1 MKAQQAVIDALSLD
15 GKNHRKTVLC
25 HTPSEVRTDAGIFI
39 SSQDRLAELFTSELG
54 STIAVFPNMS
64 FVKRLCKQSL
74 HEKFSV
80 ELVFAV
86 NSYSDPCMLAL
97 DIINKFR
104 TEIGFVSKATYLTDL
119 PPGTFRQKQA
129 FIAYLVTVTN
139 EQVESFDLL
148 WECRSGERFETLLP
162 KTIVEIPDIKELLRE
177 KGGPLSR
184 KSTRKNGCVEVSSSG
199 NCLPLTFTSDSRD
212 RRNLRIAF
220 SHFISQLREHCDDFP
235 ASVIQVKSGIDW
247 KAARRIERSVLF
259 LQSFD
264 DAQILDLAVHLTQ
277 CRIDFHFSTPRIVV
291 LDLNGVSSA
300 TLVRLFQ
307 YAEIPIPTS
316 ITQGAF
322 SVSLINPGEDGYSN
336 AKADRELTKI
346 NVTWGRISALSSVP
360 AQIKLSELQKVER
373 FQREEDEFE
382 AWIWDTLQG
391 TCPQK
396 VLCFDEES
404 NTDWYM
410 QFHIPAKSEK
420 VLPTKLT
427 FDGEVILVEHA
438 RPYAFLQTGSIRPPA
453 EETMHEHWK
462 NAARLAPSDRKDR
475 SNFIAHVE
483 NNFASLQRISL
494 LQELP
499 VRHRGVSYIGTCE
512 MSQFPIL
519 FINGEVTVDR
529 CMCTLIE
536 NSGSFP
542 DLQDELQGA
551 YDSYVQDPP
560 IPNDFRCQT
569 PVAYIL
575 SVCSSDLT
583 PVNIGKVVKGSRG
596 LFVSSTELLKCH
608 AYTKCT
614 VAILLPKGI
623 KLELVCTPSRHIEI
637 LAKIP
642 VASSP
647 RQSSSIV
654 TQPTALGVN
663 DTNVAELSQAL
674 QSSLSLGTNTELPK
688 PNTCVE
694 SLPRDSCRASADEN
708 GRETIINAKVP
719 PAVSGSPGPHANTPH
734 VHRESPHDE
743 PITPTATWPLQQDT
757 KPDSFG
763 CPTEG
768 PTCLTQEAKPSEVYK
783 RDDLPAKLQLELKH
797 PPTLAYDD
805 EELCRADDGKE
816 QTLEVI
822 AEIPEDVNT
831 VLDNCQ
837 QDAEESSP
845 VQLVTEGKR
854 IITSIAQTLD
864 KIAKIP
870 IQENSPPS
878 KPNICSQVNSFDNKQ
893 PDTNCTHQGA
903 TYVANSVVP
912 NGILAVGPCVNS
924 FEGTSLITPFEQKDK
939 EVPKT
944 RRSQSVGQF
953 PSTPNKHKFGN
964 GNSKS
969 LPPGRHKSSPP
980 KDMVRKPSK
989 GGKDSS
995 ILSDFFLP
1003 KGGKA
1008 PVAKYSLRGAG
1019 IPNSTVVVEEPHDV
1033 ATGVKSRSTDV
1044 PMIDLESIITEEDKR
1059 INKLILAKEIRI
1071 QAEAAQLVRDASEK
1085 WLSQVPEQKRNDIEK
1100 FAVQFLL
1107 AMDSTL
1113 CFFTVS
1119 LRMIAL
1125 APWKDSMVSIDVR
1138 QAAVVAISKGWFVK
1152 SDPFNAYPFTRAE
1165 LALAA
1170 GSYLGKITPNLADD
1184 ATVALR
1190 AIVELLP
1197 IACDEFFA
1205 QVSLACP
1212 FCQAKAV
1219 GAAPIFSTA
1228 ITWKSDEWVDL
1239 KTTLEK
1245 ATPFVSSLPNN
1256 WHAPTCDREEFIPT
1270 VVDFGP
1276 WAYLEFRPYPVLQ
1289 DDFFPLLSDIASLL
1303 ADTSLLDVGLEVVGL
1318 VCSNIAAGNN
1328 RHYWLVECSQGR
1340 PQTAYD
1346 SLKGIQKITREL
1358 YRSLSVTGLLLTSGS
1373 SKKPVLR
1380 TTDLDVVAGRV
1391 PRVERQAKPIQVA
1404 GRSASYRQRN
1414 FLMPKLKNLGSPG
1427 RNLKSFFHDR
1437 TELLGDHSTGNTG
1450 QKNRG
1455 SSRPPRV
1462 KADATKRDHGTGSNR
1477 PKVDRPKSARASGL
1491 MQQLVR
1497 SGSRKKEIAST
1508 LSKVAVVEKTTLVTV
1523 DKDCC
1528 PKESCGKPDPT
1539 ARDVENE
1546 VPQVDLD
1553 PPAPHNGQNG
1563 ENDDK
1568 QHCSI
1573 DVYKEVQINVPP
1585 SDPISCFPSDD
1596 EEMLHAPTRKGK
1608 RPFEEV
1614 NLDSKAGKHGSPED
1628 QRRRNS
1634 GPPQFQPWHT
1644 LHIVQEKG
1652 NEPNFDAARFRASVE
1667 TDLTNDIE
1675 LKRGACHT
1683 TKANESRQPLAEQ
1696 QICYEEKVTMAQAQA
1711 NGGYGVISLFDGVS
1725 SVVPTLTQKFGYAPA
1740 VAILAENDI
1749 DIRAVVCAEFGYRA
1763 DEQWSFTPQ
1772 GTAALYVKDVHS
1784 LIAKNCQVLRST
1796 IEAYLGLKWI
1806 IAGGSPCQDLTFAG
1820 PHKGLL
1826 GLAGPCSRL
1835 FFVFLC
1841 IIFTVQQLCGPQAVR
1856 FLAENAASM
1865 LEMHYRAFCKLLNID
1880 PMPPDKYLWNPSDFG
1895 YQITRRRNFFRNF
1908 DDVERIATPT
1918 SVFGDHFGP
1927 LLRPNGDMIPLAPLL
1942 RTRDTLPNGIIRA
1955 SWTLYQPHA
1964 LIWDYAYWNGKA
1976 NFAKKMAVGTK
1987 NIPQCQWE
1995 SIIPPPFLEQWK
2007 AFLELLNNH
2016 NFQGKD
2022 VDAIVLPLVPMFHTE
2037 AYKLPFRILKE
2048 QEVIQLSGLQD
2059 FWNNVSLSD
2068 AELVPETLLRNVCG
2082 NCFHPD
2088 LISSALGNNTV
2099 LKSWAKGEVEGPSKQ
2114 VMNQTEAHVVFSEL
2128 CQQIENEAK
2137 KRSMK
2142 KLQLDKTLP
2151 PYEVLHDT
2159 GVTTSAPKIKCPKK
2173 NGVGKPTGQPDLGLH
2188 QSSFGNGTVP
2198 EKKVL
2203 PQVSQIHPSAVLLP
2217 KKVKVTKE
2225 MRFAQQC
2232 VAAASQLLTPQQ
2244 TRTLKNA
2251 GMQRIFAALRAPVH
2265 INFQFK
2271 DYVTKLLGADPG
2283 KLQRCLATL
2292 KLNVQ
2297 I

>member
-1 MKAQQAVIDALSLD
+1 M
-15 GKNHRKTVLC
+15 
-25 HTPSEVRTDAGIFI
+25 
-39 SSQDRLAELFTSELG
+39 
-54 STIAVFPNMS
+54 
-64 FVKRLCKQSL
+64 
-74 HEKFSV
+74 
-80 ELVFAV
+80 
-86 NSYSDPCMLAL
+86 
-97 DIINKFR
+97 
-104 TEIGFVSKATYLTDL
+104 
-119 PPGTFRQKQA
+119 
-129 FIAYLVTVTN
+129 
-139 EQVESFDLL
+139 
-148 WECRSGERFETLLP
+148 
-162 KTIVEIPDIKELLRE
+162 
-177 KGGPLSR
+177 
-184 KSTRKNGCVEVSSSG
+184 
-199 NCLPLTFTSDSRD
+199 
-212 RRNLRIAF
+212 
-220 SHFISQLREHCDDFP
+220 
-235 ASVIQVKSGIDW
+235 
-247 KAARRIERSVLF
+247 
-259 LQSFD
+259 
-264 DAQILDLAVHLTQ
+264 HLTQ
-277 CRIDFHFSTPRIVV
+277 CRIDFYFATPKIVV

-322 SVSLINPGEDGYSN
+322 SVSFINPGEDGYSN
-336 AKADRELTKI
+336 AKADRELIKI
-346 NVTWGRISALSSVP
+346 HVTWGRVSALSSVP

-373 FQREEDEFE
+373 FQSEDDDF
-382 AWIWDTLQG
+382 ASWIWDVLRG

-410 QFHIPAKSEK
+410 QFHIPTKAER

-427 FDGEVILVEHA
+427 VDDEAILVEHA

-494 LQELP
+494 LQEFP
-499 VRHRGVSYIGTCE
+499 VSHQGVRYIGTCE

-560 IPNDFRCQT
+560 IPNDFKCQT
-569 PVAYIL
+569 PVANVL

-623 KLELVCTPSRHIEI
+623 KLELVCTPSRHVEI

-674 QSSLSLGTNTELPK
+674 QSSLSLDTSTPLPK

-694 SLPRDSCRASADEN
+694 SLPKVFREASADEQEKEN
-708 GRETIINAKVP
+708 LINAKIP
-719 PAVSGSPGPHANTPH
+719 PAVSGGTGPHVSTPLACH
-734 VHRESPHDE
+734 EYHREQL
-743 PITPTATWPLQQDT
+743 ITPTATWPLKQDT
-757 KPDSFG
+757 KPGSVE

-768 PTCLTQEAKPSEVYK
+768 PACLTQEAQPSEVDK
-783 RDDLPAKLQLELKH
+783 RDDLPKKLQLELKS
-797 PPTLAYDD
+797 PPTLAYED
-805 EELCRADDGKE
+805 EELRRADDGKE

-831 VLDNCQ
+831 VCGNCQ

-845 VQLVTEGKR
+845 VQLLTEGKR
-854 IITSIAQTLD
+854 IIASIAQTLD
-864 KIAKIP
+864 QIAKVP
-870 IQENSPPS
+870 MQENSPPPKLNAS
-878 KPNICSQVNSFDNKQ
+878 SQVNGSDNKQ
-893 PDTNCTHQGA
+893 SDANCTHQVA
-903 TYVANSVVP
+903 TYVANLTVP
-912 NGILAVGPCVNS
+912 NESLAARPSVNS
-924 FEGTSLITPFEQKDK
+924 FVGTPLITPFDQNEK

-953 PSTPNKHKFGN
+953 PSTPNKHKVGN

-1008 PVAKYSLRGAG
+1008 PVAKYPLPRAG
-1019 IPNSTVVVEEPHDV
+1019 IPNPTVAAKEPHDV
-1033 ATGVKSRSTDV
+1033 ATCVKSRSTDV
-1044 PMIDLESIITEEDKR
+1044 PMIDLESIINEEDKR
-1059 INKLILAKEIRI
+1059 INELILAKEIRI
-1071 QAEAAQLVRDASEK
+1071 QAEAAQLVRDAGEK
-1085 WLSQVPEQKRNDIEK
+1085 WLSQVPDQKRNDIEK

-1228 ITWKSDEWVDL
+1228 VTWKSDEWVDL
-1239 KTTLEK
+1239 KTTLEE
-1245 ATPFVSSLPNN
+1245 ATPFVSAFPNN
-1256 WHAPTCDREEFIPT
+1256 WHAPTCDREEFVPT

-1276 WAYLEFRPYPVLQ
+1276 WAYLEFRPYPVFQ
-1289 DDFFPLLSDIASLL
+1289 DFFPLLSDTASLL
-1303 ADTSLLDVGLEVVGL
+1303 ADTSLLDLGLEVVGL

-1328 RHYWLVECSQGR
+1328 RHY
-1340 PQTAYD
+1340 D
-1346 SLKGIQKITREL
+1346 SLKGVQKITREL
-1358 YRSLSVTGLLLTSGS
+1358 YRSLSVTGLLLTAGT

-1404 GRSASYRQRN
+1404 GRSASYRQRK
-1414 FLMPKLKNLGSPG
+1414 FLMPKFKNLGSPG

-1437 TELLGDHSTGNTG
+1437 SELLGDHPSVSTG
-1450 QKNRG
+1450 QKNRV

-1462 KADATKRDHGTGSNR
+1462 KADATKRDHRTGSNR
-1477 PKVDRPKSARASGL
+1477 PKAARASGL
-1491 MQQLVR
+1491 MQQSVR
-1497 SGSRKKEIAST
+1497 SGSKKKEVAST
-1508 LSKVAVVEKTTLVTV
+1508 ASKGAVAEKLTPVIVEK
-1523 DKDCC
+1523 DGRPKDSSGQ
-1528 PKESCGKPDPT
+1528 PNP
-1539 ARDVENE
+1539 AAIDVENE
-1546 VPQVDLD
+1546 LPQEELD
-1553 PPAPHNGQNG
+1553 PPAPHNDEDN
-1563 ENDDK
+1563 DK

-1573 DVYKEVQINVPP
+1573 NLGKEVQCNLPS
-1585 SDPISCFPSDD
+1585 SDPISCFTSDD
-1596 EEMLHAPTRKGK
+1596 EEMPHAPTRKAK

-1628 QRRRNS
+1628 QIRRNS
-1634 GPPQFQPWHT
+1634 GPPQFQTRHT
-1644 LHIVQEKG
+1644 LHTVREKG
-1652 NEPNFDAARFRASVE
+1652 KEPIFDAARFRASVKNDPAN
-1667 TDLTNDIE
+1667 DLE
-1675 LKRGACHT
+1675 LKGDACQA
-1683 TKANESRQPLAEQ
+1683 TKANESRQLLTDQ
-1696 QICYEEKVTMAQAQA
+1696 QIGFDENETIDQAQA

-1725 SVVPTLTQKFGYAPA
+1725 SVVPTLTRKFGYAPA

-1749 DIRAVVCAEFGYRA
+1749 DVRAVVCAEFGYRA

-1784 LIAKNCQVLRST
+1784 LIAKNCQVLRNT
-1796 IEAYLGLKWI
+1796 IEAYPGLKWI

-1841 IIFTVQQLCGPQAVR
+1841 IILQYSNYVVLRR
-1856 FLAENAASM
+1856 FDFLLKMLRRCSKCITGLSAS
-1865 LEMHYRAFCKLLNID
+1865 Y
-1880 PMPPDKYLWNPSDFG
+1880 
-1895 YQITRRRNFFRNF
+1895 
-1908 DDVERIATPT
+1908 
-1918 SVFGDHFGP
+1918 
-1927 LLRPNGDMIPLAPLL
+1927 
-1942 RTRDTLPNGIIRA
+1942 
-1955 SWTLYQPHA
+1955 
-1964 LIWDYAYWNGKA
+1964 
-1976 NFAKKMAVGTK
+1976 
-1987 NIPQCQWE
+1987 
-1995 SIIPPPFLEQWK
+1995 
-2007 AFLELLNNH
+2007 
-2016 NFQGKD
+2016 
-2022 VDAIVLPLVPMFHTE
+2022 
-2037 AYKLPFRILKE
+2037 
-2048 QEVIQLSGLQD
+2048 
-2059 FWNNVSLSD
+2059 
-2068 AELVPETLLRNVCG
+2068 
-2082 NCFHPD
+2082 
-2088 LISSALGNNTV
+2088 
-2099 LKSWAKGEVEGPSKQ
+2099 
-2114 VMNQTEAHVVFSEL
+2114 
-2128 CQQIENEAK
+2128 
-2137 KRSMK
+2137 
-2142 KLQLDKTLP
+2142 
-2151 PYEVLHDT
+2151 
-2159 GVTTSAPKIKCPKK
+2159 
-2173 NGVGKPTGQPDLGLH
+2173 
-2188 QSSFGNGTVP
+2188 
-2198 EKKVL
+2198 
-2203 PQVSQIHPSAVLLP
+2203 
-2217 KKVKVTKE
+2217 
-2225 MRFAQQC
+2225 
-2232 VAAASQLLTPQQ
+2232 
-2244 TRTLKNA
+2244 
-2251 GMQRIFAALRAPVH
+2251 
-2265 INFQFK
+2265 
-2271 DYVTKLLGADPG
+2271 
-2283 KLQRCLATL
+2283 
-2292 KLNVQ
+2292 
-2297 I
+2297 